1 MLRQVEVPSGG
12 LLPTGLW
19 SLSISRAM
27 AQIVQPMVAGR
38 VVARA
43 VEVPVSAR
51 CRLAVRLREKVA
63 RALDLSGDVQW
74 GAARVR

>member
-1 MLRQVEVPSGG
+1 
-12 LLPTGLW
+12 
-19 SLSISRAM
+19 M